1 MSFNHETS
9 EIILEACV
17 HVEYGQ
23 LVVPATLKRSSTEFG
38 RSMSFGVVSFPIL
51 CSLGW
56 CPWILTLMGTGLDS
70 GLEFPFLP
78 AISIMS
84 PVI

>member
-1 MSFNHETS
+1 MSN
-9 EIILEACV
+9 V
-17 HVEYGQ
+17 VK
-23 LVVPATLKRSSTEFG
+23 LVIPATLKRSSTEFG
-38 RSMSFGVVSFPIL
+38 RSMIFGVVSFPTL